1 MHMLQNGGNMPDQKL
16 DNLLNLAMDATEEE
30 REKSR
35 NLNVGYEKQTRKWEI
50 IVKYSEMGIANEE
63 VSDGM
68 KYGAENDRNSVEIL
82 LGGPEISVVPLLGR
96 YAIVTLPESM
106 LDEYSRRPQIEFIE
120 KPTRLY
126 FEDLFSKEASCI
138 TQVQRDE
145 PGNLRLTGRGV
156 LIGIVDSGED
166 YRHPAFLTAD
176 GKSRILRLW
185 DQSIP
190 GNPPEGYA
198 TGTEYTNEEINEAL
212 SLSVQEGRRLVP
224 SEDVSGHGTAVLGV
238 AAGSDFSRGAVNR
251 GVAYESDLLVVKMGI
266 PRQDSFPRTTELMQG
281 VDYLV
286 RQAIR
291 LGRSI
296 AINLSFG
303 NNYGSHRGDSLLET
317 YLDNVSGMGKN
328 VICVGMGNNGNDA
341 LHTGGM
347 LSPGEIQ
354 EIELGV
360 GAFEPTLNVQLW
372 KNYED
377 EMEIYL
383 EHPAGERVG
392 PLFETLGAQRWQA
405 GNTKLLIYY
414 GKPAPYHVTQEI
426 YVDFLPQDEKTPYV
440 DSGVW
445 KIILAARNI
454 KNGEYFLWLPGGK
467 TLNPGTAFYLPR
479 PQGTLTIPATAR
491 RVISV
496 GAYDARQ
503 NTYADFSGR
512 GCRALPYPKPALAAP
527 GVDIYAPRPGG
538 GYAAFTGTSFS
549 TPFVT
554 GAAALLMEWGIIR
567 RNDPYLYGEKLKAY
581 LRRGAKALQG
591 SEKLPN
597 DLIGWGEDVIIR
609 LH

>member
-16 DNLLNLAMDATEEE
+16 DNLLNLALDATEEE

-50 IVKYSEMGIANEE
+50 IVKYSEMG
-63 VSDGM
+63 D
-68 KYGAENDRNSVEIL
+68 SVEVL

-138 TQVQRDE
+138 TQVQRNE

-156 LIGIVDSGED
+156 LIGIVDSGVD

-190 GNPPEGYA
+190 GNPPEGYV

-266 PRQDSFPRTTELMQG
+266 PRQDSFPRITELMQG

-341 LHTGGM
+341 LHTGGK

-405 GNTKLLIYY
+405 GNTELLIYY

-426 YVDFLPQDEKTPYV
+426 YVDFLPQDEKIPYV

-512 GCRALPYPKPALAAP
+512 GCRALPYPKPDLAAP
-527 GVDIYAPRPGG
+527 GVDIYAPRSGG
-538 GYAAFTGTSFS
+538 GYASFTGTSFS

-554 GAAALLMEWGIIR
+554 GAAALLMEWGITR

>member
-1 MHMLQNGGNMPDQKL
+1 MPDQKL

-50 IVKYSEMGIANEE
+50 IVKYSEMGDF
-63 VSDGM
+63 V
-68 KYGAENDRNSVEIL
+68 KVL

-156 LIGIVDSGED
+156 LIGIVDSGVD

-212 SLSVQEGRRLVP
+212 SLSVQGGRRLVP

-341 LHTGGM
+341 LHTGGK
-347 LSPGEIQ
+347 LSSGEIQ

-512 GCRALPYPKPALAAP
+512 GCRALPYPKPDLAAP

-597 DLIGWGEDVIIR
+597 DLIGWGR
-609 LH
+609 LCLESSLPE

>member
-50 IVKYSEMGIANEE
+50 IVKYSEMGDF
-63 VSDGM
+63 V
-68 KYGAENDRNSVEIL
+68 KVL

-156 LIGIVDSGED
+156 LIGIVDSGVD

-212 SLSVQEGRRLVP
+212 SLSVQGGRRLVP

-238 AAGSDFSRGAVNR
+238 AAGSDFSRGAVKR

-512 GCRALPYPKPALAAP
+512 GCRALPYPKPDLAAP

-597 DLIGWGEDVIIR
+597 DLIGWGR
-609 LH
+609 LCLESSLPE

>member
-1 MHMLQNGGNMPDQKL
+1 MPDQKL
-16 DNLLNLAMDATEEE
+16 DNLLNLALDATEEE

-50 IVKYSEMGIANEE
+50 IVKYSEMG
-63 VSDGM
+63 D
-68 KYGAENDRNSVEIL
+68 SVEAL
-82 LGGPEISVVPLLGR
+82 LGGSGISVVPLLGG

-106 LDEYSRRPQIEFIE
+106 LEEYSRRPQIEFIE

-138 TQVQRDE
+138 TQVQRNE
-145 PGNLRLTGRGV
+145 PGNLQLTGRGV
-156 LIGIVDSGED
+156 LIGIVDSGVD

-224 SEDVSGHGTAVLGV
+224 SEDGSGHGTAVLGV

-291 LGRSI
+291 LGRPI
-296 AINLSFG
+296 ALNLSFG

-341 LHTGGM
+341 LHTGGK

-383 EHPAGERVG
+383 ENPAGERVG

-405 GNTKLLIYY
+405 GNTELLIYY

-426 YVDFLPQDEKTPYV
+426 YVDFLARDRKRPYV

-445 KIILAARNI
+445 KIILAAKNI

-512 GCRALPYPKPALAAP
+512 GCRALPYPKPDLAAP

-597 DLIGWGEDVIIR
+597 DLIGWGR
-609 LH
+609 LCLESSLPE

>member
-1 MHMLQNGGNMPDQKL
+1 MPDQKL
-16 DNLLNLAMDATEEE
+16 DNLLNLALDATEEE

-50 IVKYSEMGIANEE
+50 IVKYSEMG
-63 VSDGM
+63 D
-68 KYGAENDRNSVEIL
+68 SVEAL
-82 LGGPEISVVPLLGR
+82 LGGSGISVVPLLGG

-106 LDEYSRRPQIEFIE
+106 LEEYSRRPQIEFIE

-145 PGNLRLTGRGV
+145 PGNLQLTGRGV
-156 LIGIVDSGED
+156 LIGIVDSGVD

-224 SEDVSGHGTAVLGV
+224 SEDGSGHGTAVLGV
-238 AAGSDFSRGAVNR
+238 AAGSDFSRGAVKR

-512 GCRALPYPKPALAAP
+512 GCRALPYPKPDLAAP
-527 GVDIYAPRPGG
+527 GVDIYAPRLGG

-554 GAAALLMEWGIIR
+554 GAAALLMEWGITR

-597 DLIGWGEDVIIR
+597 DLIGWGR
-609 LH
+609 LCLESSLPE

>member
-1 MHMLQNGGNMPDQKL
+1 MPDQKL

-50 IVKYSEMGIANEE
+50 IVKYSEMG
-63 VSDGM
+63 D
-68 KYGAENDRNSVEIL
+68 SVEAL
-82 LGGPEISVVPLLGR
+82 LGGSGISVVPLLGG

-106 LDEYSRRPQIEFIE
+106 LEEYSRRPQIEFIE

-145 PGNLRLTGRGV
+145 PGNLQLTGRGV
-156 LIGIVDSGED
+156 LIGIVDSGVD

-224 SEDVSGHGTAVLGV
+224 SEDGSGHGTAVLGV

-291 LGRSI
+291 LGRPI
-296 AINLSFG
+296 ALNLSFG

-341 LHTGGM
+341 LHTGGK

-405 GNTKLLIYY
+405 GNTELLIYY

-512 GCRALPYPKPALAAP
+512 GCRALPYPKPDLAAP

-554 GAAALLMEWGIIR
+554 GAAALLMEWGITR

>member
-1 MHMLQNGGNMPDQKL
+1 MPDQKL
-16 DNLLNLAMDATEEE
+16 DNLLNLALDATEEE

-50 IVKYSEMGIANEE
+50 IVKYSEMG
-63 VSDGM
+63 D
-68 KYGAENDRNSVEIL
+68 SVEAL

-138 TQVQRDE
+138 TQVQRNE

-156 LIGIVDSGED
+156 LIGIVDSGVD

-291 LGRSI
+291 LGRPI
-296 AINLSFG
+296 ALNLSFG

-341 LHTGGM
+341 LHTGGK

-405 GNTKLLIYY
+405 GNTELLIYY
-414 GKPAPYHVTQEI
+414 GKPGPFQVTQEI
-426 YVDFLPQDEKTPYV
+426 YFDFIPRGTYLTP
-440 DSGVW
+440 GVW
-445 KIILAARNI
+445 KIHLRGRRI
-454 KNGEYFLWLPGGK
+454 KEGNYNLWLPGGNV
-467 TLNPGTAFYLPR
+467 LNTVTGFYR
-479 PQGTLTIPATAR
+479 PVASETLTIPSTAAK
-491 RVISV
+491 VITV
-496 GAYDARQ
+496 GAYDSRLNA
-503 NTYADFSGR
+503 YADFSGR
-512 GCRALPYPKPALAAP
+512 GGENLSYPKPDLVAP
-527 GVDIYAPRPGG
+527 GVDILAPSVGG
-538 GYAAFTGTSFS
+538 GYTGVTGTSFA

-554 GAAALLMEWGIIR
+554 GAAALMMEWGIVR
-567 RNDPYLYGEKLKAY
+567 GNDPFLWGEKVKAY
-581 LRRGAKALQG
+581 LRRGARP
-591 SEKLPN
+591 LPGFDRYPN
-597 DLIGWGEDVIIR
+597 ESVGWGEDVIIR

>member
-1 MHMLQNGGNMPDQKL
+1 MPDQKL
-16 DNLLNLAMDATEEE
+16 DNLLNLALDATEEE

-50 IVKYSEMGIANEE
+50 IVKYSEMG
-63 VSDGM
+63 D
-68 KYGAENDRNSVEIL
+68 SVEAL
-82 LGGPEISVVPLLGR
+82 LGGSGISVVPLLGG

-106 LDEYSRRPQIEFIE
+106 LEEYARRPQIEFIE

-156 LIGIVDSGED
+156 LIGIVDSGVD

-512 GCRALPYPKPALAAP
+512 GCRALPYPKPDLAAP

-597 DLIGWGEDVIIR
+597 DLIGWGR
-609 LH
+609 LCLESSLPE

>member
-16 DNLLNLAMDATEEE
+16 NNLLNLALDATEEE

-68 KYGAENDRNSVEIL
+68 KYGAEDDRDSVEIL
-82 LGGPEISVVPLLGR
+82 LGGPEISVVPLLGG

-106 LDEYSRRPQIEFIE
+106 LEQYSQRPQIEFIE

-156 LIGIVDSGED
+156 LIGIVDSGVD

-212 SLSVQEGRRLVP
+212 FLSVQEGRRLVP

-238 AAGSDFSRGAVNR
+238 AAGSDFSRGAVKR

-303 NNYGSHRGDSLLET
+303 NNYGSH
-317 YLDNVSGMGKN
+317 
-328 VICVGMGNNGNDA
+328 
-341 LHTGGM
+341 
-347 LSPGEIQ
+347 
-354 EIELGV
+354 
-360 GAFEPTLNVQLW
+360 EPYN
-372 KNYED
+372 
-377 EMEIYL
+377 
-383 EHPAGERVG
+383 
-392 PLFETLGAQRWQA
+392 
-405 GNTKLLIYY
+405 
-414 GKPAPYHVTQEI
+414 
-426 YVDFLPQDEKTPYV
+426 
-440 DSGVW
+440 
-445 KIILAARNI
+445 
-454 KNGEYFLWLPGGK
+454 
-467 TLNPGTAFYLPR
+467 
-479 PQGTLTIPATAR
+479 
-491 RVISV
+491 
-496 GAYDARQ
+496 
-503 NTYADFSGR
+503 
-512 GCRALPYPKPALAAP
+512 
-527 GVDIYAPRPGG
+527 
-538 GYAAFTGTSFS
+538 
-549 TPFVT
+549 
-554 GAAALLMEWGIIR
+554 
-567 RNDPYLYGEKLKAY
+567 
-581 LRRGAKALQG
+581 
-591 SEKLPN
+591 
-597 DLIGWGEDVIIR
+597 
-609 LH
+609 